1 MHGLLIVN
9 GFVREESFLAL
20 RDALCAAAEAHAI
33 SLDVRANDALL
44 FDASSGT
51 PLFDAP
57 EYDFA
62 ILWDKDKYLG
72 LQLEA
77 CGMRVFNNVRALALC
92 DDKALTHIA
101 LARHNIPMPRTVLVP
116 RTYRFVGYGGM
127 EFLDRAAAFL
137 GFPLI
142 VKECSGSFG
151 KQVYLANTREEAAS
165 LLCEHEGTPMLMQ
178 EFVRTSLGRDI
189 RAYVVGNRVVAAME
203 RRNDTDFRAN
213 VARGGSCAPYALNPA
228 EESLALRAAALL
240 GLDYAGEDLL
250 HGAEGP
256 LLCEVNSNAHFHGLA
271 ACTGVDIAGAILAHI
286 AQVCSKP
293 LSSAT

>member
-77 CGMRVFNNVRALALC
+77 CGMRVCACPRA
-92 DDKALTHIA
+92 
-101 LARHNIPMPRTVLVP
+101 V
-116 RTYRFVGYGGM
+116 
-127 EFLDRAAAFL
+127 
-137 GFPLI
+137 
-142 VKECSGSFG
+142 
-151 KQVYLANTREEAAS
+151 
-165 LLCEHEGTPMLMQ
+165 
-178 EFVRTSLGRDI
+178 
-189 RAYVVGNRVVAAME
+189 
-203 RRNDTDFRAN
+203 
-213 VARGGSCAPYALNPA
+213 
-228 EESLALRAAALL
+228 
-240 GLDYAGEDLL
+240 
-250 HGAEGP
+250 
-256 LLCEVNSNAHFHGLA
+256 
-271 ACTGVDIAGAILAHI
+271 
-286 AQVCSKP
+286 
-293 LSSAT
+293 

>member
-77 CGMRVFNNVRALALC
+77 RGMRVFNNVRALALC

-127 EFLDRAAAFL
+127 EFPGLPAYCKGMQRFIWQAGIPCQYPGRGRFAFMRARGDAHVNA
-137 GFPLI
+137 G
-142 VKECSGSFG
+142 
-151 KQVYLANTREEAAS
+151 
-165 LLCEHEGTPMLMQ
+165 
-178 EFVRTSLGRDI
+178 I
-189 RAYVVGNRVVAAME
+189 RAHEPGAGHPRVCCWE
-203 RRNDTDFRAN
+203 PCGCCN
-213 VARGGSCAPYALNPA
+213 
-228 EESLALRAAALL
+228 
-240 GLDYAGEDLL
+240 
-250 HGAEGP
+250 GA
-256 LLCEVNSNAHFHGLA
+256 S
-271 ACTGVDIAGAILAHI
+271 
-286 AQVCSKP
+286 
-293 LSSAT
+293 